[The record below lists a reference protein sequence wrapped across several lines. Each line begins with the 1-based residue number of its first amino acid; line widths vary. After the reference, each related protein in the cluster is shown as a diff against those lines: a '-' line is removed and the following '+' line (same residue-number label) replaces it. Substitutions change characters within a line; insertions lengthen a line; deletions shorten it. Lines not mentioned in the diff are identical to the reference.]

1 MLNKVLVTGST
12 GQLGL
17 SFQDLVASYT
27 NFDFTFVG
35 RAQLD
40 LSVPGQVTEHLRNH
54 CYDVI
59 INCAAHTAVDKAEE
73 ERDLA
78 EQVNHHA
85 MAELAQAAKEQG
97 AYLIHVSTDYVFDGC
112 HHKPYT
118 EDHPTAPVNNY
129 GQTKLNG
136 ERAIQSS
143 GVNASIVRTSWVY
156 SQHGNNFVK
165 TMLRLGRER
174 DALTVI
180 DDQVGSP
187 TYAGDLASAIMA
199 LIEQQQSNPV
209 AGCNLFHYSNEG
221 VCSWYDFAKAIFE
234 LAGIQCSVSP
244 IETKD
249 YPTPATRPHY
259 SLLSK
264 QKFKHVTGMNVPY
277 WRNSLA
283 ECLQKIKGNENV

>member
-1 MLNKVLVTGST
+1 MRRTALVTGST
-12 GQLGL
+12 GQLGRSL
-17 SFQDLVASYT
+17 QDLAEQHADVE
-27 NFDFTFVG
+27 FTFVD
-35 RAQLD
+35 RALLD
-40 LSVPGQVTEHLRNH
+40 LAAPEQVMDYLQKHQ
-54 CYDVI
+54 YDYIV
-59 INCAAHTAVDKAEE
+59 NCGAYTAVDKAEQ
-73 ERDLA
+73 ERELA

-85 MAELAQAAKEQG
+85 VAALAKAAKAQG

-112 HHKPYT
+112 HYKPYA

-129 GQTKLNG
+129 GQTKLSG
-136 ERAIQSS
+136 ELAIQAS
-143 GVNASIVRTSWVY
+143 GANACIVRTSWVY

-187 TYAGDLASAIMA
+187 TYAADLASAIMA
-199 LIEQQQSNPV
+199 LVQQQESNP
-209 AGCNLFHYSNEG
+209 AEGCSVFHYSNEG

-234 LAGIQCSVSP
+234 LSGVECKVKP

-249 YPTPATRPHY
+249 YPTPAARPHY

-264 QKFKHVTGMNVPY
+264 QKFKQTTGEIVPY
-277 WRNSLA
+277 WRDALVV
-283 ECLQKIKGNENV
+283 CLDKIKADSHV